1 MLEPPTPEEIKAW
14 RLARDWMQKDLAA
27 ALIDATPH
35 ELARMEEFANALMR
49 VRNWEQ
55 GATIPDRKNTKRLA
69 RIFAD
74 TETQR

>member
-1 MLEPPTPEEIKAW
+1 MHNPLTPEEIKRR

-27 ALIDATPH
+27 ALIDATPQ
-35 ELARMEEFANALMR
+35 ELARMEQFANALQR

-69 RIFAD
+69 RIFAK
-74 TETQR
+74 ESQP